1 MQYRMALKKIE
12 LNNIKDGIG
21 LGNILNELYLT
32 ERRHGICLID
42 ID

>member
-1 MQYRMALKKIE
+1 MQYEAALNKIK
-12 LNNIKDGIG
+12 LNNVKDGID